1 MARLAL
7 SKSSLSK
14 QQQNLKTYER
24 FLPSLDLKRRQLM
37 AERNKAR
44 KVVQA
49 TRNEIE
55 KYTSGVGERLPM
67 MAGEDVDLEGLVRLT
82 GMELGEQNV
91 VGTRLP
97 QLKSILVEIRSYPL
111 MTKPHWVDAVARE
124 LHAVMELSMRAQVEE
139 RRVEILQASLRIIT
153 QRVNL
158 FDKVLIPRSRANIK
172 RIKIYL
178 SDAER
183 VSVVNSKI
191 SKRKREAEEELQE
204 AAR

>member
-14 QQQNLKTYER
+14 QQQSLKTFER
-24 FLPSLDLKRRQLM
+24 FLPALDLKRRQLM

-44 KVVQA
+44 KVVQT

-82 GMELGEQNV
+82 GMELSEQNV

-97 QLKSILVEIRSYPL
+97 WLKSIQVEVRHYPL
-111 MTKPHWVDAVARE
+111 MTKPHWVDAVVRE
-124 LHAVMELSMRAQVEE
+124 LHAVMELSMRARVEE
-139 RRVEILQASLRIIT
+139 RRVEILQASLRTIT

-158 FDKVLIPRSRANIK
+158 FDKVLIPGASANIK